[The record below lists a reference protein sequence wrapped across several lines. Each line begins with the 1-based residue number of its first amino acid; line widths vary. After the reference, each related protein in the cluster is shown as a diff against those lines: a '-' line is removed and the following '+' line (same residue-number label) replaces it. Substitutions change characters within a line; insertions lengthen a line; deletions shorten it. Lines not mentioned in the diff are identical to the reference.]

1 MATLT
6 TERVE
11 QRLRERFP
19 DAALRRQEGA
29 AVRDHTLFVPAARI
43 VEIAT
48 FLRDDPEL
56 DFAMLAWLGGV
67 DLMPATPRFVVVYS
81 LLSLTHN
88 QRFTLKAELADEN
101 PSVASVSGVW
111 PTADWHER
119 ETYDFFGITFMGHP
133 NLTRILLPDNWVGWP
148 LRKDSPLG
156 YEEVAFTHNSPN
168 REKPNP
174 ALRKLGPK
182 KVKYRAQ

>member
-101 PSVASVSGVW
+101 ASVASVSG
-111 PTADWHER
+111 
-119 ETYDFFGITFMGHP
+119 
-133 NLTRILLPDNWVGWP
+133 
-148 LRKDSPLG
+148 
-156 YEEVAFTHNSPN
+156 
-168 REKPNP
+168 
-174 ALRKLGPK
+174 
-182 KVKYRAQ
+182 